1 MFLLDALF
9 MKKLNYFQTFFS
21 FTKLQKSPKGAF
33 LPNHFYPPLIIS
45 YVSFGCF
52 RLWEI
57 SLAAWCTILPWKR
70 EVSSYVWD
78 LGKSMFCRSIFNLRN
93 VCLSVDEKAKFSF
106 SAHFSFYSYYFLSST
121 QLNKKEVEEALLPSC
136 FPPPHPSSSSSSFSS
151 YSSLFFSCSS
161 SCKFIPYYSKQ
172 INPELFDRSRKI
184 IFLEN

>member
-93 VCLSVDEKAKFSF
+93 VCLSVDEKAKFS
-106 SAHFSFYSYYFLSST
+106 AHFSFYYFLSST
-121 QLNKKEVEEALLPSC
+121 QLNKKEEEEALVFRLLILLLPLPPSPLTPP
-136 FPPPHPSSSSSSFSS
+136 FSSPAPPPV
-151 YSSLFFSCSS
+151 SLFH
-161 SCKFIPYYSKQ
+161 ITQSK
-172 INPELFDRSRKI
+172 
-184 IFLEN
+184 